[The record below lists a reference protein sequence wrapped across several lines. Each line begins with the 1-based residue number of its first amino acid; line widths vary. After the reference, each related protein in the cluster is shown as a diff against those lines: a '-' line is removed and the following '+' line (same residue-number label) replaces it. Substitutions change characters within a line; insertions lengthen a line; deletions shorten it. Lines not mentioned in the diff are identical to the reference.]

1 MLTPIRPKTTERL
14 ETIVGQIDRITKIV
28 RMLLDFSSR
37 RELAQHPR
45 DVREIINAT
54 LNFLQT
60 EAQRRAVRFVAN
72 LPAEPLVVKC
82 EADELQQVFVNLA
95 INALDAMNEEGGTL
109 QITAESRRDG
119 MSQNLRLLFEDSGP
133 GVAEE

>member
-1 MLTPIRPKTTERL
+1 MILERRWRHSDKLATIGTLASVLAHEIGTPLNVIRGRAEYLLNADSNPPKTTERL

-60 EAQRRAVRFVAN
+60 EPQRRAVGVVHT
-72 LPAEPLVVKC
+72 LP
-82 EADELQQVFVNLA
+82 
-95 INALDAMNEEGGTL
+95 
-109 QITAESRRDG
+109 R
-119 MSQNLRLLFEDSGP
+119 
-133 GVAEE
+133 